1 MRQGFFNYIAIF
13 LFICYMVTMNEIK
26 RKGYNT
32 TIRVDLIR
40 ELKILAAE
48 KDCRVNDLLEE
59 AIFDILSKHG
69 KTPPE

>member
-1 MRQGFFNYIAIF
+1 
-13 LFICYMVTMNEIK
+13 MNEIK